1 MPLRDCSSRPSAD
14 ESKRKAGSP
23 WKPSSPPFLSFC
35 APLLR
40 LSISILLSE
49 NCPHLTRWGS
59 KGDAVKASFKGEVA
73 FLVGTL
79 TPDKLHG
86 SLMAHGP
93 LCNTAATSS

>member
-59 KGDAVKASFKGEVA
+59 KGDAVKASFKGGEDG
-73 FLVGTL
+73 F
-79 TPDKLHG
+79 HG
-86 SLMAHGP
+86 YFDESDSVDTKDSL
-93 LCNTAATSS
+93 